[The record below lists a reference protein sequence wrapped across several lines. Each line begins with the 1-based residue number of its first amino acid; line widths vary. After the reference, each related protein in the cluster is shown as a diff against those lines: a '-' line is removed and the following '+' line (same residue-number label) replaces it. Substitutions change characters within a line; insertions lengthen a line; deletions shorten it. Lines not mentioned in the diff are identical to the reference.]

1 MHAYMH
7 MYALFCRGRSSCYA
21 RRGRNGAKGKRAC
34 RSACARSRARQ
45 SPCRGAGAHG
55 EGPKAPA
62 RVKAATAVKVPGRVI
77 IKQHRQQ
84 RNSKAI
90 KETDMRIKE
99 TDVRIRFFLFCFLL
113 IFAAVFAFLMRFFI
127 CFLCVFYVFF
137 VLYPPLAGL
146 SLLFLY
152 GTLHISAHIS
162 AYQVCPAAAALRIRG
177 ADPFLRIF
185 RFPQYSL

>member
-1 MHAYMH
+1 MSRAKQLLC
-7 MYALFCRGRSSCYA
+7 APRTQ
-21 RRGRNGAKGKRAC
+21 GAKGKRAC

-62 RVKAATAVKVPGRVI
+62 RVKAAASGKVPYNAAT
-77 IKQHRQQ
+77 KQHQRQHTDSATDK
-84 RNSKAI
+84 RNGSA
-90 KETDMRIKE
+90 DPFRL
-99 TDVRIRFFLFCFLL
+99 VL
-113 IFAAVFAFLMRFFI
+113 FFI
-127 CFLCVFYVFF
+127 DFCCNFCVFNALFYMFFMCFLCVFYVFF
-137 VLYPPLAGL
+137 VLCPPLAGL

>member
-1 MHAYMH
+1 MPKR
-7 MYALFCRGRSSCYA
+7 LRTQPGTPKPLSGRRRA
-21 RRGRNGAKGKRAC
+21 RRGAEGPGARKKR
-34 RSACARSRARQ
+34 RHPSRFRTMQQQNSISGSKRTARQ
-45 SPCRGAGAHG
+45 
-55 EGPKAPA
+55 
-62 RVKAATAVKVPGRVI
+62 
-77 IKQHRQQ
+77 
-84 RNSKAI
+84 I
-90 KETDMRIKE
+90 KETDRP
-99 TDVRIRFFLFCFLL
+99 IRFFWFCFLL
-113 IFAAVFAFLMRFFI
+113 IFAAIFAFLMRFFI

>member
-1 MHAYMH
+1 MHICACVHNLAAGEAAVMR
-7 MYALFCRGRSSCYA
+7 AAGAGCERQAGLPKRLRTQPGTPKPLSGRRRA
-21 RRGRNGAKGKRAC
+21 RRGAEGPGARKKR
-34 RSACARSRARQ
+34 RHPSRFRTMQQQNSISGNKRTARQ
-45 SPCRGAGAHG
+45 
-55 EGPKAPA
+55 
-62 RVKAATAVKVPGRVI
+62 
-77 IKQHRQQ
+77 
-84 RNSKAI
+84 I
-90 KETDMRIKE
+90 KETDRP
-99 TDVRIRFFLFCFLL
+99 IRFFWFCFLL
-113 IFAAVFAFLMRFFI
+113 IFAAIFAFLMRFFM

>member
-1 MHAYMH
+1 MRA
-7 MYALFCRGRSSCYA
+7 ADAGCERQAGLPKRLRTQPGTPKPPSGRRRA
-21 RRGRNGAKGKRAC
+21 RRGAEGPGARKKR
-34 RSACARSRARQ
+34 RHPSRFRTMQQQNSISGSKRTARQ
-45 SPCRGAGAHG
+45 
-55 EGPKAPA
+55 
-62 RVKAATAVKVPGRVI
+62 
-77 IKQHRQQ
+77 
-84 RNSKAI
+84 I
-90 KETDMRIKE
+90 KETDRP
-99 TDVRIRFFLFCFLL
+99 IRFFWFCFLL
-113 IFAAVFAFLMRFFI
+113 IFAAIFAFLMRFFI

-137 VLYPPLAGL
+137 VLCPPLAGL

>member
-1 MHAYMH
+1 MHCFVAGEAAAMR
-7 MYALFCRGRSSCYA
+7 AADAGCERQAGLPKRLRTQPGTPKPLSGRRRA
-21 RRGRNGAKGKRAC
+21 RRGAEGPGARKKR
-34 RSACARSRARQ
+34 RHPSRFRTMQQQNSISGSKRTARQ
-45 SPCRGAGAHG
+45 
-55 EGPKAPA
+55 
-62 RVKAATAVKVPGRVI
+62 
-77 IKQHRQQ
+77 
-84 RNSKAI
+84 I
-90 KETDMRIKE
+90 KETDRP
-99 TDVRIRFFLFCFLL
+99 IRFFWFCFLL
-113 IFAAVFAFLMRFFI
+113 IFAAIFAFLMRFFI

>member
-1 MHAYMH
+1 MHCFVAGEAAVM
-7 MYALFCRGRSSCYA
+7 
-21 RRGRNGAKGKRAC
+21 RA
-34 RSACARSRARQ
+34 A
-45 SPCRGAGAHG
+45 GAGAHG

-62 RVKAATAVKVPGRVI
+62 RVKSGDSRQGSGQSNNQTAPAAA
-77 IKQHRQQ
+77 QQ
-84 RNSKAI
+84 QSYKRNGYADKRNGCA
-90 KETDMRIKE
+90 DP
-99 TDVRIRFFLFCFLL
+99 FLSVL
-113 IFAAVFAFLMRFFI
+113 FFI
-127 CFLCVFYVFF
+127 DFCCCFCVFNALFYMFFMRFLCVFYVFF